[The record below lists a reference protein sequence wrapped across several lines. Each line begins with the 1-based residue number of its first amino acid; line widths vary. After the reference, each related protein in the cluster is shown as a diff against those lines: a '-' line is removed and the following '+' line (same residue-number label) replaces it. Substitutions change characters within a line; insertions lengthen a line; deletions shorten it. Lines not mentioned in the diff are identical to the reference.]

1 MCRNAVCPMIELA
14 KIPVYRV
21 IFRLHIYIDRVVN
34 AYPKRY
40 YHTIGQRIIKT
51 NLAVVETL
59 YSIATSQGKPQ
70 QKHFKRM
77 TRKID
82 QLKLYMRLSFEYRL
96 LKVKQMTYIFREI
109 TNIEKQLYLWQQS
122 QKLC

>member
-1 MCRNAVCPMIELA
+1 MPILRNITTP
-14 KIPVYRV
+14 
-21 IFRLHIYIDRVVN
+21 
-34 AYPKRY
+34 
-40 YHTIGQRIIKT
+40 IGQRIIKT

-82 QLKLYMRLSFEYRL
+82 QLKLYMRLSFECRL